1 MLSTGDEVINIRII
15 LALLAGTIFFMLI
28 LRWQGRPLTTATAPA
43 GIVSLELAGT
53 AEHTS
58 AILKGWANQG
68 LSAVARNNI
77 MIDFLFIPFYAM
89 LFYTLCGSI
98 AVRHKGTAATVGVML
113 AFDALVAGL
122 LDVSENILM
131 LLSTFNWYNQLSA
144 RFTAI
149 FASAKFFLL
158 ALCLLY
164 VALLGLPLMARKL
177 AARARA

>member
-1 MLSTGDEVINIRII
+1 ML
-15 LALLAGTIFFMLI
+15 F
-28 LRWQGRPLTTATAPA
+28 LRWQGHPLTIPTSPA

-53 AEHTS
+53 AEKTS
-58 AILKGWANQG
+58 TILEGWARQK
-68 LSAVARNNI
+68 LTAKARNNI
-77 MIDFLFIPFYAM
+77 MIDFLFIPFYAI

-98 AVRHKGTAATVGVML
+98 AVRHKGMAATMGIML

-131 LLSTFNWYNQLSA
+131 LLSTFSFYNQATA

-149 FASAKFFLL
+149 FASAKFFIL

-164 VALLGLPLMARKL
+164 VVLLGLPLVARKW
-177 AARARA
+177 AARTRA